1 MGATPVPI
9 PVPVSPCPQG
19 SLRHFLRQHVGT
31 WAGSV
36 RLALSLAR
44 GLAFLHQELWRD
56 GQHPP
61 APLLGVTSP
70 PPP

>member
-1 MGATPVPI
+1 MSSLT
-9 PVPVSPCPQG
+9 CPQG
-19 SLRHFLRQHVGT
+19 SLRHFLGQHVGT

-56 GQHPP
+56 GEGGTPGVSP
-61 APLLGVTSP
+61 ALSSSRP
-70 PPP
+70 